1 MLPNP
6 ISWTVGITSV
16 VLLILIHTLSEL
28 RAQRVDNSQ
37 TPQRTP
43 QSKKLPTNYVIKKVF
58 RNLKAAI
65 VW

>member
-6 ISWTVGITSV
+6 ISWTVGITAV
-16 VLLILIHTLSEL
+16 VLLSLIHTLSEL
-28 RAQRVDNSQ
+28 RAQRVNTSQ

-43 QSKKLPTNYVIKKVF
+43 RSKKLRTSYVIKKVY

>member
-6 ISWTVGITSV
+6 ISWTVGITAV
-16 VLLILIHTLSEL
+16 VLLSLIHTLSEL

-43 QSKKLPTNYVIKKVF
+43 RSKKLPTNYVIKKYF
-58 RNLKAAI
+58 KT
-65 VW
+65 

>member
-16 VLLILIHTLSEL
+16 VLLCLIHTLSEL
-28 RAQRVDNSQ
+28 RAQRVDTSQ

-43 QSKKLPTNYVIKKVF
+43 QSNKLPTNYIIKNYF
-58 RNLKAAI
+58 ET
-65 VW
+65 